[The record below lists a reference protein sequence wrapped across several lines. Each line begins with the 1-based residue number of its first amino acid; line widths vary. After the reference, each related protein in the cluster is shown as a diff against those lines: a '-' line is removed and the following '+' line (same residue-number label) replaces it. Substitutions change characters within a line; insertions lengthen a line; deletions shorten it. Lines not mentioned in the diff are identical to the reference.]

1 MKMKAASNILKSLSG
16 LFFPD
21 ICYACGSD
29 LLGKHQLLCLRC
41 LHHLPYSEFERL
53 PGNPV
58 EKIFWG
64 RLPIRDAGS
73 LVYFTKGSAIEKLLH
88 QLKYRNK
95 KEVGYYCG
103 QLMGEA
109 LKRSGRFTGIDGI
122 IPLPLFRKKERQ
134 RGFNQAK
141 LLCEGISEVLKIT
154 TVTGV
159 VERIEST
166 ETQTHKNRVERWLN
180 MQHRFR
186 VTDESHLTDKHLLLV
201 DDVITTG
208 ATLESCGLEM
218 LRVPGL
224 RLSIFTLAYSSSK
237 NV

>member
-1 MKMKAASNILKSLSG
+1 MKMKTASTILKAFSG

-29 LLGKHQLLCLRC
+29 LLGKHQLLCLHC
-41 LHHLPYSEFERL
+41 LHQLPYTEFERL

-64 RLPIRDAGS
+64 RLPVQSAGS

-103 QLMGEA
+103 RLMGEA
-109 LKRSGRFTGIDGI
+109 LKRSGRFTGLDGI
-122 IPLPLFRKKERQ
+122 VPLPLFKKRERQ
-134 RGFNQAK
+134 RGFNQAR
-141 LLCEGISEVLKIT
+141 LLCEGMSQALAIPTLID
-154 TVTGV
+154 V
-159 VERIEST
+159 VERSEST

-180 MQHRFR
+180 MQHRFQII
-186 VTDESHLTDKHLLLV
+186 DESYLTNKHVLLV

-208 ATLESCGLEM
+208 ATLESCGQEM
-218 LRVPGL
+218 LRTPGIQ
-224 RLSIFTLAYSSSK
+224 LSVFTLAFSSSK

>member
-1 MKMKAASNILKSLSG
+1 MKSASNILKAFSG
-16 LFFPD
+16 LFFPNT
-21 ICYACGSD
+21 CYACGSD

-41 LHHLPYSEFERL
+41 LHQLPYTEFEKL

-64 RLPIRDAGS
+64 RLVIQNAGS
-73 LVYFTKGSAIEKLLH
+73 LIYFTKGSAIEKLLH
-88 QLKYRNK
+88 QLKYRGK
-95 KEVGYYCG
+95 KDVGFYCG
-103 QLMGEA
+103 RLMGEA
-109 LKRSGRFTGIDGI
+109 MKMSNRFKGIDGL

-134 RGFNQAK
+134 RGFNQAR
-141 LLCEGISEVLKIT
+141 LLCEGISEVSQVP
-154 TVTGV
+154 TVLNA
-159 VERIEST
+159 VERLEAT

-180 MQHRFR
+180 MQHRFN
-186 VTDESHLTDKHLLLV
+186 VPNESLMTDKHVLLV

-208 ATLESCGLEM
+208 ATLESCGEEM